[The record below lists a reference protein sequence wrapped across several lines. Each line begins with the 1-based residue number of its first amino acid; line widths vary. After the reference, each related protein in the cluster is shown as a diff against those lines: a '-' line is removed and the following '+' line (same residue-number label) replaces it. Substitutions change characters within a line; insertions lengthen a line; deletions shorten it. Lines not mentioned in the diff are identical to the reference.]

1 MKQLTTKKKILYIV
15 MALII
20 IAGISVVAVKGFNVE
35 LKYRHHQKIELNI
48 GKEVKIEE
56 IQKIADEVFG
66 KNKSNVQIIEVY
78 KDAVQI
84 TAKEI
89 SEEQKNSV
97 VQKVNE
103 LYPQEAAEGKEAT
116 ALIKAENVKII
127 TNTNIRL
134 RDVISPYII
143 PMIIITI
150 VVLVY
155 LAIRYRKLG
164 IVKSIVDPAVILVLA
179 QLILLSVLAI
189 VRFPMGRLTMPL
201 ILLVYVVSIIFAT
214 EKAVYETAMI
224 KMENSNKK
232 K

>member
-1 MKQLTTKKKILYIV
+1 MKQLTTKMKILYIA

-20 IAGISVVAVKGFNVE
+20 IVGIAVVAVKGFNVE

-48 GKEVKIEE
+48 GEEVKTEE

-66 KNKSNVQIIEVY
+66 KNKSKVQIIEVY

-84 TAKEI
+84 ASTEI
-89 SEEQKNSV
+89 SEEQKNAV
-97 VQKVNE
+97 VQKINE
-103 LYPQEAAEGKEAT
+103 LYPQEAEEGKEAKV
-116 ALIKAENVKII
+116 LIKAENVKII

-134 RDVISPYII
+134 RDVVSPYII

-155 LAIRYRKLG
+155 VAIRYRKLG
-164 IVKSIVDPAVILVLA
+164 IVKSIVEPAVILVLT
-179 QLILLSVLAI
+179 QVILLSVLAI

-201 ILLVYVVSIIFAT
+201 VLLVYVVSIIFAT
-214 EKAVYETAMI
+214 EKVVYETAMMKI
-224 KMENSNKK
+224 ENNNK
-232 K
+232 

>member
-1 MKQLTTKKKILYIV
+1 MKQLTTKMKILYIA

-20 IAGISVVAVKGFNVE
+20 IAGIAVVAVKGFNVE

-48 GKEVKIEE
+48 GEEVKTEE

-66 KNKSNVQIIEVY
+66 KNKSKVQIIEVY

-84 TAKEI
+84 ASTEI
-89 SEEQKNSV
+89 SEEQKNAV
-97 VQKVNE
+97 VQKINE
-103 LYPQEAAEGKEAT
+103 LYPQEAEEGKEAKV
-116 ALIKAENVKII
+116 LIKAENVKII

-134 RDVISPYII
+134 RDVVSPYII

-155 LAIRYRKLG
+155 VAIRYRKLG
-164 IVKSIVDPAVILVLA
+164 IVKSIVEPAVIIVLT
-179 QLILLSVLAI
+179 QVILLSVLAI

-201 ILLVYVVSIIFAT
+201 VLLVYVVSIIFAT
-214 EKAVYETAMI
+214 EKVVYETAMMKI
-224 KMENSNKK
+224 ENNNK
-232 K
+232 

>member
-1 MKQLTTKKKILYIV
+1 MKQLTTKKKILYIA

-20 IAGISVVAVKGFNVE
+20 IAGIAVVAVKGFNVE

-48 GKEVKIEE
+48 GEEVKTEE

-78 KDAVQI
+78 KDIAQI
-84 TAKEI
+84 TAAEI
-89 SEEQKNSV
+89 SEEQKNTV

-103 LYPQEAAEGKEAT
+103 LYPQEAAEGEEAT
-116 ALIKAENVKII
+116 VLIKAENVKII

-134 RDVISPYII
+134 RDVITPYII

-164 IVKSIVDPAVILVLA
+164 LVKSIVEPAAIVVLA
-179 QLILLSVLAI
+179 QVLLLSVLAI
-189 VRFPMGRLTMPL
+189 VRLPMGRLTMPL
-201 ILLVYVVSIIFAT
+201 VLIVYVFSLIYVT
-214 EKAVYETAMI
+214 EKSIYETAMMKI
-224 KMENSNKK
+224 QNNDNKK
-232 K
+232 

>member
-1 MKQLTTKKKILYIV
+1 MKQLTTKMKILYLV

-20 IAGISVVAVKGFNVE
+20 IAGIAVVAVKGFNVE

-48 GKEVKIEE
+48 GEEVKTEE

-89 SEEQKNSV
+89 SEEQKNAL

-134 RDVISPYII
+134 RDVVSPYII

-164 IVKSIVDPAVILVLA
+164 IVKLIVEPAVILVLA

-201 ILLVYVVSIIFAT
+201 VLIVYIVSIIFVT
-214 EKAVYETAMI
+214 EKAVYETAMM
-224 KMENSNKK
+224 KMKNEDKK

>member
-1 MKQLTTKKKILYIV
+1 MKQLTTKMKILYIA

-20 IAGISVVAVKGFNVE
+20 IAGIAVVAVKGFNVE

-48 GKEVKIEE
+48 GEEVKIEE

-84 TAKEI
+84 ASTEI
-89 SEEQKNSV
+89 SEEQKNAV

-103 LYPQEAAEGKEAT
+103 LYPQEVAEDKEAT
-116 ALIKAENVKII
+116 VLIKAENVKII

-164 IVKSIVDPAVILVLA
+164 IVKSIVEPAVILVLT
-179 QLILLSVLAI
+179 QVILLSVLAI

-201 ILLVYVVSIIFAT
+201 VLLVYVISIIFVT
-214 EKAVYETAMI
+214 EKAVYEDAM
-224 KMENSNKK
+224 MRVENNNK
-232 K
+232 

>member
-48 GKEVKIEE
+48 GEEVKTEE

-164 IVKSIVDPAVILVLA
+164 IVKSIVEPAVILVLT
-179 QLILLSVLAI
+179 QVILLSVLAI

>member
-1 MKQLTTKKKILYIV
+1 MKQLTTKMKILYIA

-20 IAGISVVAVKGFNVE
+20 IAGIAVVAVKGFNVE

-48 GKEVKIEE
+48 GEEVKTEE

-66 KNKSNVQIIEVY
+66 KNKSKVQIIEVY

-84 TAKEI
+84 ASTEI
-89 SEEQKNSV
+89 SEEQKNAV
-97 VQKVNE
+97 VQKINE
-103 LYPQEAAEGKEAT
+103 LYPQEAEEGKEAKV
-116 ALIKAENVKII
+116 LIKAENVKII

-134 RDVISPYII
+134 RDVVSPYII

-155 LAIRYRKLG
+155 VAIRYRKLG
-164 IVKSIVDPAVILVLA
+164 IVKSIVEPAVILVLT
-179 QLILLSVLAI
+179 QVILLSVLAI
-189 VRFPMGRLTMPL
+189 IRFPMGRLTMPL
-201 ILLVYVVSIIFAT
+201 VLLVYVVSIIFAT
-214 EKAVYETAMI
+214 EKAVYETAIM

>member
-1 MKQLTTKKKILYIV
+1 MKQLTTKMKILYIA

-20 IAGISVVAVKGFNVE
+20 IAGIAVVAVKGFNVE

-48 GKEVKIEE
+48 GEEVKIEE

-84 TAKEI
+84 ASTEI
-89 SEEQKNSV
+89 SEEQKNAV

-116 ALIKAENVKII
+116 VLIKAENVKII

-134 RDVISPYII
+134 RDVVSPYII
-143 PMIIITI
+143 PMITIAI

-155 LAIRYRKLG
+155 LSIRYRKLG
-164 IVKSIVDPAVILVLA
+164 IVKSIVEPAVILVLT
-179 QLILLSVLAI
+179 QVILLSVLAI

-201 ILLVYVVSIIFAT
+201 VLIVYIVSIIFVT
-214 EKAVYETAMI
+214 EKAVYETAMM
-224 KMENSNKK
+224 KMKNEDKK

>member
-1 MKQLTTKKKILYIV
+1 MKQLTTKKKILYIA

-20 IAGISVVAVKGFNVE
+20 IAGIAVVAVRGFNVE
-35 LKYRHHQKIELNI
+35 LRYRHHQKIELNI
-48 GKEVKIEE
+48 GEEVKTKE

-84 TAKEI
+84 ASTEI
-89 SEEQKNSV
+89 SEEQKNAL

-103 LYPQEAAEGKEAT
+103 LYPQEAEEGKEVT
-116 ALIKAENVKII
+116 VLIKADNVKTI

-134 RDVISPYII
+134 RDVVSPYII

-155 LAIRYRKLG
+155 LAIRYCKLG
-164 IVKSIVDPAVILVLA
+164 IVKSIVEPAVILVFA
-179 QLILLSVLAI
+179 QVILLSVLAI

-201 ILLVYVVSIIFAT
+201 VLLVYVVSIIFAT
-214 EKAVYETAMI
+214 EKAVYETAMMKI
-224 KMENSNKK
+224 ENNNK
-232 K
+232 

>member
-48 GKEVKIEE
+48 GEEVKTEE

-164 IVKSIVDPAVILVLA
+164 IVKSIVEPAVILVLT
-179 QLILLSVLAI
+179 QVILLSVLAI

-214 EKAVYETAMI
+214 EKAVYETAMM
-224 KMENSNKK
+224 KMKNEEKK

>member
-1 MKQLTTKKKILYIV
+1 MKQLTTKMKILYLV

-20 IAGISVVAVKGFNVE
+20 IAGIAVVAVKGFNVE
-35 LKYRHHQKIELNI
+35 LKYRHHQKIELNV
-48 GKEVKIEE
+48 GEEVKIEE

-84 TAKEI
+84 ASTEI
-89 SEEQKNSV
+89 SEEQKNAV

-134 RDVISPYII
+134 RDVVAPYII

-164 IVKSIVDPAVILVLA
+164 IVKSIVEPAVILVLA

-201 ILLVYVVSIIFAT
+201 VLIVYIVSIIFVT
-214 EKAVYETAMI
+214 EKAVYGTAMM
-224 KMENSNKK
+224 KMKNEDKK